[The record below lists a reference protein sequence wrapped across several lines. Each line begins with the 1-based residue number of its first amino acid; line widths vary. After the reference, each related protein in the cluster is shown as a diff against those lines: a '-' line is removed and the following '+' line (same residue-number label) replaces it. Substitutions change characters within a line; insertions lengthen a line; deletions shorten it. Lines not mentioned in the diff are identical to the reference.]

1 MAVVPKG
8 TEEFLTQGIS
18 HVFTQTTGSRARRNT
33 CRSAFQKQKD
43 TSSVVLLPRAKDC
56 QAAACWACFYHENE
70 LGNLQQRTT

>member
-1 MAVVPKG
+1 MGATTALSLEMAVVPKG

-18 HVFTQTTGSRARRNT
+18 HVFTQTTGSTARRNT

-56 QAAACWACFYHENE
+56 QAAAWG
-70 LGNLQQRTT
+70 LLLP